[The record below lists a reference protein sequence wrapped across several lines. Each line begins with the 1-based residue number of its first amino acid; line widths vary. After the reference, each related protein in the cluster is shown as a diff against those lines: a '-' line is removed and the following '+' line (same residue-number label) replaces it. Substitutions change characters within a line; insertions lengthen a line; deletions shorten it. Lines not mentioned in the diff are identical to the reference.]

1 VFLLVAMTMP
11 ARIANVVDRITYA
24 LVTWERFPLTIGTRI
39 TPGRLGG
46 YYIDFRTKVDSSTWP
61 PPWFPYPGFH
71 RYMAIAQ
78 WGLGSYER
86 YVCGEGDEWLAA
98 ASQAAEHLV
107 ETQESAGRHRGGWL
121 EPRAYGHT
129 YPITGPW
136 LSAMAQ
142 GQCAS
147 LLLRVHGETG
157 APPLAEAA
165 CSAMRPMTVAS
176 QEGGVRASLAG
187 GTFLEEYPTD
197 PPSFVLNGGI
207 FALWGAYDVWI
218 ALGEERARHVLAD
231 MTDTLEASLGRW
243 DLGYWSRYDLFP
255 HRMIAVAS
263 SFYHYLHIHQ
273 LRALEMIAP
282 GKEFGS
288 MADRFASY
296 AASRSCRTHAFVR
309 KAVFR
314 LVVPKT

>member
-1 VFLLVAMTMP
+1 MLSIALPTLLSHGSAS
-11 ARIANVVDRITYA
+11 
-24 LVTWERFPLTIGTRI
+24 
-39 TPGRLGG
+39 RL
-46 YYIDFRTKVDSSTWP
+46 RS
-61 PPWFPYPGFH
+61 
-71 RYMAIAQ
+71 
-78 WGLGSYER
+78 GLGSL
-86 YVCGEGDEWLAA
+86 GGASAA
-98 ASQAAEHLV
+98 TTSTSAPRSTRPLGLLLGSHIPDSIDIWGSHNGASGATDAM
-107 ETQESAGRHRGGWL
+107 SAGRATSSWRPRRRPWASCETRSPQVGIGGGSGPGPTRTHIPLPGRGCRRWL
-121 EPRAYGHT
+121 KD
-129 YPITGPW
+129 
-136 LSAMAQ
+136 SAQ
-142 GQCAS
+142 AS
-147 LLLRVHGETG
+147 CSRVHSETG
-157 APPLAEAA
+157 AAALAEAA
-165 CSAMRPMTVAS
+165 SSAMRPMTVAS
-176 QEGGVRASLAG
+176 RKGGVRASLAG

-218 ALGEERARHVLAD
+218 ALGEARARHVLAD

-243 DLGYWSRYDLFP
+243 DLGYWSRYDLYL

-282 GKEFGS
+282 GKAFGL

-296 AASRSCRTHAFVR
+296 AASRTCRTHALAR